1 VDAIAVV
8 EDEVRELVRRRGL
21 DPAQDV
27 AAIRILV
34 DDVIA
39 DYDERTLTGAMP
51 ALADRSTAA
60 RSVYDAVAGFGPLQP
75 YLDDPEVEEI
85 WVNDPGRV
93 FIARRGRS
101 ELTTTILRATE
112 IRDLVEKMLK
122 SSGRRVDLS
131 TPFVD
136 ATLPDGSRL
145 HVVIPDITRQH
156 WAVNI
161 RKFVLTAHSLD
172 ELVALGTVTAAA
184 ARFLDAAVVAGL
196 NIIVAGGT
204 QAGKTTLLN
213 CLAAATPARERV
225 VTCEEVF
232 ELRVPLPDVVAMQT
246 RQPNLEG
253 TGEVRLRRL
262 VKEALR
268 MRPERIIVGEV
279 RQEECLD
286 LLIALNSGLPGMCT
300 IHANSAR
307 EAITKLC
314 TLPLLAGENVSHNF
328 VVPTVASSIDIVVH
342 IERDG
347 QGHRRVGEIVGV
359 PGRVE
364 GDVVETADLFVT
376 RDDRLARADGWP
388 PHPER
393 FARIGSDV
401 AQLLAPQPSVRDESG
416 F

>member
-1 VDAIAVV
+1 M
-8 EDEVRELVRRRGL
+8 
-21 DPAQDV
+21 
-27 AAIRILV
+27 
-34 DDVIA
+34 
-39 DYDERTLTGAMP
+39 T
-51 ALADRSTAA
+51 
-60 RSVYDAVAGFGPLQP
+60 
-75 YLDDPEVEEI
+75 
-85 WVNDPGRV
+85 
-93 FIARRGRS
+93 
-101 ELTTTILRATE
+101 
-112 IRDLVEKMLK
+112 
-122 SSGRRVDLS
+122 
-131 TPFVD
+131 FVD

-161 RKFVLTAHSLD
+161 RKFVLTAHSLN
-172 ELVALGTVTAAA
+172 ELVELGTLTAAA

-196 NIIVAGGT
+196 NVIVAGGT

-232 ELRVPLPDVVAMQT
+232 ELRLPLPDVVAMQT

-268 MRPERIIVGEV
+268 MRPERIVVGEV

-328 VVPTVASSIDIVVH
+328 VVPTVASSIDVVVH

-376 RDDRLARADGWP
+376 RGDGLVRAEGWP

-393 FARIGSDV
+393 FARTGSDV
-401 AQLLAPQPSVRDESG
+401 TELLAPQPSVRDETG